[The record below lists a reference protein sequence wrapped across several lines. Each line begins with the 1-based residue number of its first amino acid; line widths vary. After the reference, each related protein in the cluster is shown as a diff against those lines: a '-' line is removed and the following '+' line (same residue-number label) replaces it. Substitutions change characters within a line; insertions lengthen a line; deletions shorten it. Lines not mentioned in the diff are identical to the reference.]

1 MFVMNN
7 IILDLKSFGLM
18 FRRERK
24 AVGLTQAQVAEKA
37 GLRRETI
44 VKLESGAQVDANTL
58 IQAVAA
64 LGKTLSINDRRVDY
78 DRLSEVFSEDN

>member
-1 MFVMNN
+1 MLSMNN

-24 AVGLTQAQVAEKA
+24 AVGLTQALVAKKA

-44 VKLESGAQVDANTL
+44 IKLESGAQVDANTL

-64 LGKTLSINDRRVDY
+64 LGKTLSINDRRLDY
-78 DRLSEVFSEDN
+78 DRLNEVFSEDN

>member
-1 MFVMNN
+1 MFAMNN
-7 IILDLKSFGLM
+7 IILDLKSFGIL

-24 AVGLTQAQVAEKA
+24 AIGLTQAEVAEKA

-44 VKLESGAQVDANTL
+44 IKLESGAQVDANTL

-78 DRLSEVFSEDN
+78 DRLNEVFSEGQ

>member
-44 VKLESGAQVDANTL
+44 IKLESGAQVDANTL

>member
-1 MFVMNN
+1 MLAMDN

-44 VKLESGAQVDANTL
+44 IKLESGAQVDANTL

-64 LGKTLSINDRRVDY
+64 LGKTLSINDRRIDY

>member
-1 MFVMNN
+1 MLVMNN

-44 VKLESGAQVDANTL
+44 IKLESGAQVDANTL

-78 DRLSEVFSEDN
+78 DRLSEVFNEDN

>member
-1 MFVMNN
+1 MNN

-18 FRRERK
+18 FRLERK

-44 VKLESGAQVDANTL
+44 IKLESGAQVDANTL

-78 DRLSEVFSEDN
+78 DRLREVFSEDN

>member
-1 MFVMNN
+1 MLSMNN

-24 AVGLTQAQVAEKA
+24 AVGLTQALVAKKA

-44 VKLESGAQVDANTL
+44 IKLEAGAQVDANTL

-64 LGKTLSINDRRVDY
+64 LGKTLSINDRRLDY
-78 DRLSEVFSEDN
+78 DRLNEVFSEDN

>member
-1 MFVMNN
+1 MFAMNN
-7 IILDLKSFGLM
+7 IILDLKSFGQL

-24 AVGLTQAQVAEKA
+24 ALGFTQAQVADKA

-44 VKLESGAQVDANTL
+44 IKLESGAQVDASTL

-78 DRLSEVFSEDN
+78 DRLHEVFDEDF

>member
-1 MFVMNN
+1 MFAMNN
-7 IILDLKSFGLM
+7 IILDLKSFGIL

-24 AVGLTQAQVAEKA
+24 AIGLTQAEVAEKA

-44 VKLESGAQVDANTL
+44 IKLESGAQVDANTL

-78 DRLSEVFSEDN
+78 DRLNEVFSEDH

>member
-1 MFVMNN
+1 MFAMNN
-7 IILDLKSFGLM
+7 IILDLKSFGML

-24 AVGLTQAQVAEKA
+24 AIGLTQAEVAEKA

-44 VKLESGAQVDANTL
+44 IKLESGAQVDANTL

-78 DRLSEVFSEDN
+78 DRLNEVFSEDH

>member
-1 MFVMNN
+1 MNN